1 MYWSKKLLYI
11 LVPILIL
18 VALERLFV
26 HPHANFFWEAWAGY
40 DAVFGFVSS
49 AVLAVIAKPLM
60 DGIIKRPEDYY
71 EDVYIPKGYHGTE
84 TPEASAEKP
93 VKSIK
98 EDRHD

>member
-11 LVPILIL
+11 LVPILGL
-18 VALERLFV
+18 VGLELLFV

-60 DGIIKRPEDYY
+60 DGMIKRPEDYY

-84 TPEASAEKP
+84 RMEASAEEP
-93 VKSIK
+93 VKSSK